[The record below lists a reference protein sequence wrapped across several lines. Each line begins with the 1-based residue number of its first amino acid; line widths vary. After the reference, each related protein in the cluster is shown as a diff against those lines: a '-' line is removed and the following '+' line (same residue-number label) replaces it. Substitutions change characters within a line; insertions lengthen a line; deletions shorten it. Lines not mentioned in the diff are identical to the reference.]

1 MLEDV
6 IAIILII
13 LIIGAATFY
22 IIKAKKRGQK
32 CIGCPYSKSCSS
44 SQNTGSHSCCSKGNS
59 TPNCCCHN
67 KKEE

>member
-6 IAIILII
+6 IAIILIV

-32 CIGCPYSKSCSS
+32 CIGCPYSKSCN
-44 SQNTGSHSCCSKGNS
+44 SQNKESHNCCSKGNS